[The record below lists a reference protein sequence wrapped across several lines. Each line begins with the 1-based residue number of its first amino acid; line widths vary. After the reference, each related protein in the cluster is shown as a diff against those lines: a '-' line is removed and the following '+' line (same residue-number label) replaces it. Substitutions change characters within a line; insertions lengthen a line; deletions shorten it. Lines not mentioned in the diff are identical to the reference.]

1 MQEAAEC
8 RLPPA
13 PHAAEVRKGI
23 PSNGSRGGG
32 AMVIGGSRFSL
43 RNRWLRILGV
53 ALVMYVLA
61 TIDRGNIAMAI
72 PAMRQELGL
81 SPAAIG
87 FATSTFFWGYL
98 VLQIP
103 AGRIASVW
111 RPKWVILVLVV
122 CWSCVSLTT
131 AFVDTELELI
141 LNRFALGLSE
151 GGVLTCTLVLIRAW
165 FTRAERARA
174 NAIFLL
180 SLAAGPIFASPL
192 SGLILSY
199 STWRWM
205 FIIEAA
211 PGLVWAMVWCFA
223 IDDDPRRARWLDAV
237 ERAQLTETL
246 DAEKRQMAAPE
257 GHWLA
262 TLWHPAVIFL
272 ALYNFFA
279 LMAEWGV
286 NLWFPTVLKE
296 TGLSIGVVGLLSAA
310 PHGLGMVAMLLVAMS
325 SDRLHERKWHMI
337 AATTVSGLALILMP
351 LGGGSSLAAVCFLT
365 VAIGAFLGRFG
376 PFWTLP
382 TEVLPPA
389 VLGVGIG
396 LINGMGNLGG
406 TVGPT
411 FFGYARTATGSF
423 SLALTVAGASL
434 MLSSLIALPLRPR
447 RATDNEATLPD
458 REMAAVLQPQMQKSS
473 AS

>member
-1 MQEAAEC
+1 M
-8 RLPPA
+8 L
-13 PHAAEVRKGI
+13 
-23 PSNGSRGGG
+23 
-32 AMVIGGSRFSL
+32 IGRSRFLL
-43 RNRWLRILGV
+43 RNRWIRILGV

-72 PAMRQELGL
+72 PSMREDLGL
-81 SPAAIG
+81 SSAAIG
-87 FATSTFFWGYL
+87 FATSMFFWGYL

-103 AGRIASVW
+103 AGRIAGVW
-111 RPKWVILVLVV
+111 RPKWIILFLVV
-122 CWSCVSLTT
+122 CWSAVSLTT
-131 AFVDTELELI
+131 AFVHTELELI

-180 SLAAGPIFASPL
+180 SLAAGPILQGPL

-199 STWRWM
+199 ASWRWM

-211 PGLVWAMVWCFA
+211 PGMIWAIVWWCA
-223 IDDDPRRARWLDAV
+223 IDDDPRRAPWLEAG
-237 ERAQLTETL
+237 ERAQLVKAL
-246 DAEKRQMAAPE
+246 DAENDQVASSP
-257 GHWLA
+257 GHWLS
-262 TLWHPAVIFL
+262 TLWQPAVILL

-296 TGLSIGVVGLLSAA
+296 TGLSIGAVGLLSAA
-310 PHGLGMVAMLLVAMS
+310 PAALGMVVMLLVAMS

-337 AATTVSGLALILMP
+337 GATTASGLALILMP
-351 LGGGSSLAAVCFLT
+351 LGGNSSLAAVCFLT
-365 VAIGAFLGRFG
+365 VVVGAFLGRFG

-382 TEVLPPA
+382 SEVLPPA

-406 TVGPT
+406 TVGPS
-411 FFGYARTATGSF
+411 FFGYVRTATGSF
-423 SLALTVAGASL
+423 SLALTVAGVSL
-434 MLSSLIALPLRPR
+434 MFSSLIALPLRPR
-447 RATDNEATLPD
+447 RWMDSPAGAPAREIASKLPSH
-458 REMAAVLQPQMQKSS
+458 MQKSS
-473 AS
+473 A